1 MSFDQMFSPFDY
13 EYVPP
18 RELKIKEA
26 KKAELES
33 VEQAIEASVSRY
45 YSFLHGGGDNEINE
59 RFSLIESDLH
69 ATVKKI
75 VGHTSSEV
83 MAAVHTALKKE
94 SAGFPPAN
102 NKPAP
107 TDGSALPNKVED
119 NVAGQLDWQIAT
131 DEYGEYFQAQTQ
143 DGTVYSVFPY
153 ENGAQWIVSNQA
165 GLIAQGESATL
176 DDAKLDAEDAANGND
191 PTQKP
196 VGDHDNPG
204 GTPPPFQQ
212 KSNAHD
218 VQKLNPNIENINPL
232 VDEDN
237 PGASFYFDHKPNLD
251 PTVEPWNK

>member
-1 MSFDQMFSPFDY
+1 MSFDNMFSPFDY
-13 EYVPP
+13 EYVAP

-33 VEQAIEASVSRY
+33 VEQAIEASVKRY
-45 YSFLHGGGDNEINE
+45 YSFLHSGGVNEVDE
-59 RFSLIESDLH
+59 RFSLIEADLN
-69 ATVKKI
+69 ATVKRF
-75 VGHTSSEV
+75 VGHNSSEV
-83 MAAVHTALKKE
+83 MAAVRTALKKE
-94 SAGFPPAN
+94 GAGFPPPGN
-102 NKPAP
+102 DKAP
-107 TDGSALPNKVED
+107 PSGTAVPNKVED
-119 NVAGQLDWQIAT
+119 NVSGQLDWQIAS

-204 GTPPPFQQ
+204 GTPPPFQKAQ
-212 KSNAHD
+212 ANRHD
-218 VQKLNPNIENINPL
+218 VELLNPNIQDINPL
-232 VDEDN
+232 EDESN
-237 PGASFYFDHKPNLD
+237 PGSTF
-251 PTVEPWNK
+251 PWAK